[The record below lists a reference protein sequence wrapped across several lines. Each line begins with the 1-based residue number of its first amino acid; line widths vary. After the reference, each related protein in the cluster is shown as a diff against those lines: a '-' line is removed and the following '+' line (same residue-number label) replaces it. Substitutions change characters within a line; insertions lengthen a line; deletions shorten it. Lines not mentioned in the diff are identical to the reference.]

1 MKNILVQ
8 LSIGATRLV
17 AALFLCGG
25 VQAGAETLDR
35 AGVTAVFSL
44 PGQPQVAAFNP
55 AQGRL
60 GLFSL
65 RGTDLHED
73 LAAGVE
79 GSVQQ
84 VTRSPQ
90 GVLAATGAGKNTLSA
105 PLRVVLFSEKLQQPR
120 TVFEPPTERAEV
132 TQLEWREG
140 KLWITFFDSKYTT
153 KTGFLTPTAQGAWSF
168 TEVVSLRLGTAVDVR
183 GDTAVIGR
191 PYGDTQL
198 DDGDL
203 LLVRAGQRQL
213 LPSYRGV
220 RAVRFLG
227 ALADSPIMVAD
238 GWHQNYG
245 KVAQGRVSLLSRDQT
260 SGRHALQLID
270 RDETQHSFS
279 KLLDF
284 TLAQRQ
290 HVAALGPTRLNV
302 YGPGPAWP
310 KKVAYSRDAEDSLMD
325 LAVVQAGPDR
335 VAFVVVDKGVKV
347 VMYP

>member
-25 VQAGAETLDR
+25 VQAGAESLDR
-35 AGVTAVFSL
+35 AGVTAVFAL
-44 PGQPQVAAFNP
+44 PGQSQVAAFNP

-60 GLFSL
+60 GLFTV
-65 RGTDLHED
+65 RQADLHEEV
-73 LAAGVE
+73 AATVE

-90 GVLAATGAGKNTLSA
+90 GVLVATGAGKDAQSA
-105 PLRVVLFSEKLQQPR
+105 PLRVVLLSEQLQQPR
-120 TVFEPPTERAEV
+120 TVFEAPTERAEV
-132 TQLEWREG
+132 TQLSWREG
-140 KLWITFFDSKYTT
+140 RLWITFFDSKYTT
-153 KTGFLTPTAQGAWSF
+153 KTGSLTPTPQGAWRF
-168 TEVVSLRLGTAVDVR
+168 TEVVSLRLGTAVDQR
-183 GDTAVIGR
+183 GDTVVIGR
-191 PYGDTQL
+191 PYGDTQG

-203 LLVRAGQRQL
+203 LLVRAGARQL

-227 ALADSPIMVAD
+227 ALADSLIVIAD

-245 KVAQGRVSLLSRDQT
+245 KVAQGRISLLARDEK
-260 SGRHALQLID
+260 SGRYALQLID

-284 TLAQRQ
+284 NLGQQQ

-310 KKVAYSRDAEDSLMD
+310 KKVAYSRDTEDSMMD
-325 LAVVQAGPDR
+325 LAVVQTEPNR
-335 VAFVVVDKGVKV
+335 VALVVVDKGVRV